1 MIKSSKIWKIE
12 SVGYELRNG
21 ATLEESYRYSPKIDT
36 QFIYDTELD
45 CLLDIVTE
53 PENNGLKVYKH
64 QIRVDERIE
73 NGSEKIYV
81 PIRKKNLDAGCSYT
95 HRIPILW
102 EKNDFIDNKSNDYEI
117 SFDNSEFKDYMRVKY
132 YWVEAFM
139 Q

>member
-12 SVGYELRNG
+12 SIDYNAYNG
-21 ATLEESYRYSPKIDT
+21 ITVEDFYRFSPKIDT

-73 NGSEKIYV
+73 NGSEKIYI
-81 PIRKKNLDAGCSYT
+81 PIRKKHIDGYSYSRGT
-95 HRIPILW
+95 SILW
-102 EKNDFIDNKSNDYEI
+102 EKNDFIENKSNDYEM
-117 SFDNSEFKDYMRVKY
+117 SFGNSEFKDYMRVKY